1 MLQSMGGGVL
11 SNCNLL
17 YVNIGELESTVKQ
30 TDISSVSAAAGEL
43 LPGVENTTLS
53 CCLSTEIC
61 SVSYNLDEICQ
72 LER

>member
-1 MLQSMGGGVL
+1 MCHPLQEMGHGIMGGGGVL

-30 TDISSVSAAAGEL
+30 TGISSVSAAAGEL

-53 CCLSTEIC
+53 YCLST
-61 SVSYNLDEICQ
+61 
-72 LER
+72 

>member
-30 TDISSVSAAAGEL
+30 TDISSVSAAAGEH

-53 CCLSTEIC
+53 YCLTTEMC
-61 SVSYNLDEICQ
+61 LVS
-72 LER
+72 